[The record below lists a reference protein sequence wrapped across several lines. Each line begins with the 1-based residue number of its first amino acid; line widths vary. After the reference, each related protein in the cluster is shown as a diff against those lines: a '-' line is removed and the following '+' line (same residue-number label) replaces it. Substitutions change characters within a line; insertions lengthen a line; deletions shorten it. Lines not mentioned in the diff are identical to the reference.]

1 MTTSLPANLA
11 LNLKDCLNE
20 RYQHLR
26 GEALANA
33 PLEALSGIS
42 SEEADALRSITG
54 ADTISELAN
63 NATVLM
69 AQAAAQAANTS
80 LSPSQ
85 EAFYT
90 TLAANVQSSLGAAI
104 GGTFTPVSLPTGFPV
119 CTQSGSFNYYNQDTL
134 VALDSLLAPANNTI
148 LLSCQDQTF
157 SNLYYKI
164 VQQGYWNLSDADLAI
179 INSPS
184 VGQAQQLVWTATT
197 QDNYPSQSSAGWV
210 AFIQYTLNTYA
221 AGQPQYSTNSLIV
234 AANNMSLFYPNV
246 SRALTTYVNTQGP
259 ASAIALAQAGAST
272 ELLATQANVS
282 QPSNTNG
289 GLQTGTNAYYVGYTV
304 PVWATLTSDLNNT
317 SNTVSVSMSASDFSG
332 TSTNLTIGTATS
344 STDIGFFSVTFKSS
358 ASTYNFSSY
367 TNDNSVVTLTVNYTG
382 VTYFG
387 SSPRTL
393 ASNNTTGWYDN
404 TVLEQINQTW
414 NNTKSTTGFAI
425 SASTAYQPPITFGIG
440 KSFGR
445 LKTWVISNPPSISF
459 TVTNANVAA
468 MQTAFQQYTSVAK
481 ISLFGVSTGFSSS
494 GYTVSSYEQNGSSV
508 TVTLSATAVPL
519 LPSTEQVA
527 FVLGGVASY
536 PPDNT

>member
-1 MTTSLPANLA
+1 MTTSLSANLA
-11 LNLKDCLNE
+11 LHLKDCLNKK
-20 RYQHLR
+20 YQHLR

-63 NATVLM
+63 NPSVLR

-90 TLAANVQSSLGAAI
+90 TLAANVQSSLGVAI
-104 GGTFTPVSLPTGFPV
+104 GGTFTPVNLPTGFPV
-119 CTQSGSFNYYNQDTL
+119 CTQSGAYNYYNLETL
-134 VALDSLLAPANNTI
+134 EALDSLLAPANNPI
-148 LLSCQDQTF
+148 LLSCQNQTF

-164 VQQGYWNLSDADLAI
+164 VQQGNWNLSEADAAI

-184 VGQAQQLVWTATT
+184 VSQAQQIVWAATT
-197 QDNYPSQSSAGWV
+197 QDNYPSQSSAGWP
-210 AFIQYTLNTYA
+210 AFITYTLNNYA
-221 AGQPQYSTNSLIV
+221 VGQPQYSTNSLLV
-234 AANNMSLFYPNV
+234 AANNMKLIYPNV
-246 SRALTTYVNTQGP
+246 SSSLITYVNTQGP
-259 ASAIALAQAGAST
+259 ASAIAAAQSAALT
-272 ELLATQANVS
+272 ELSATQANVL

-289 GLQTGTNAYYVGYTV
+289 GLPTGSNAYYVGYTV
-304 PVWATLTSDLNNT
+304 PVWAQLTSDLNNT
-317 SNTVSVSMSASDFSG
+317 ANAVSVAMSASDI
-332 TSTNLTIGTATS
+332 TSTSTSLTIGTATS

-358 ASTYNFSSY
+358 ASTYDFSSY

-387 SSPRTL
+387 SSPRSL
-393 ASNNTTGWYDN
+393 ASSNTTGWYDN

-425 SASTAYQPPITFGIG
+425 SESTAYQPPITFGIG

-468 MQTAFQQYTSVAK
+468 MQTAFQQYTTVAK

-508 TVTLSATAVPL
+508 TVTLSATPVPL
-519 LPSTEQVA
+519 LPPTEQVA